1 MSGFVIFAERF
12 KEMSSFYARLMNL
25 EISGIQNPMYL
36 SDGINQVQLHAIPK
50 EYQTDL
56 SEAATTRFDFPIK
69 PIFDVPLERI
79 NEILSECVI
88 VKSFEFDGKL
98 HSDVAD
104 PDGNIICIRS

>member
-36 SDGINQVQLHAIPK
+36 SDGINQVHLHAIPE
-50 EYQTDL
+50 EYQTGL
-56 SEAATTRFDFPIK
+56 SEAATNRFDFPIK

-79 NEILSECVI
+79 NVILSECVI